1 MNGLNPFDQAV
12 MGFVQTHCHN
22 QLADAVFP
30 VITYL
35 GEGGVLW
42 IILALALLIF
52 GRESGRKTGVLML
65 FAMLAGLL
73 IGELALKNIV
83 CRPRPFVEFP
93 DYAKAL
99 IPPAL
104 IPPPSGYSFP
114 SGHSC
119 SSFAAGTV
127 IFIRSRHTCRRFGL
141 LALILAGLIA
151 FSRVFL
157 FVHYPTDV
165 LCGAALGVICALCS
179 AAALK
184 LWQRRRERT
193 LGPH

>member
-22 QLADAVFP
+22 PLADAVFP

-35 GEGGVLW
+35 GEGGALW
-42 IILALALLIF
+42 IILAVALLIF
-52 GRESGRKTGVLML
+52 GRKTGRKTGVLML
-65 FAMLAGLL
+65 LAMLAGLL

-119 SSFAAGTV
+119 SSFAAATV
-127 IFIRSRHTCRRFGL
+127 IFMLPALWPACPDTCR
-141 LALILAGLIA
+141 ADSILPG
-151 FSRVFL
+151 VFVCTL
-157 FVHYPTDV
+157 SD
-165 LCGAALGVICALCS
+165 GCALRGGAGS
-179 AAALK
+179 YLR
-184 LWQRRRERT
+184 LLQHGR
-193 LGPH
+193 P